1 MLSLCVLEA
10 NAVVYIVGSGIYSGR
25 YLGSSDPSSGAYN
38 RTISGCIKI
47 WFIEHVYQYDNLATK
62 PSPRDDG
69 LVARLSS

>member
-1 MLSLCVLEA
+1 MSLRLLEA
-10 NAVVYIVGSGIYSGR
+10 TEVVCIVGSGISGGQ

>member
-1 MLSLCVLEA
+1 MSLRLLEA
-10 NAVVYIVGSGIYSGR
+10 TEVVCIVGSGISGGR

-62 PSPRDDG
+62 PSPHDDG